1 MPSVA
6 ITATPSTT
14 AQPGRPSD
22 VRGCGT
28 SAVAWTSMRWPGRL
42 CRPGSTGARTDP
54 REGRIQPAA
63 IRKCGFRRWRLLES
77 IFVRTYA
84 LKASEIEKKWRVFD
98 AEGQA
103 LGRLATQVAI
113 ALRGK
118 DKPTYSPHLDMGD
131 FVIVTNASKVKLTGQ
146 KAIQKLYRRHTG

>member
-1 MPSVA
+1 
-6 ITATPSTT
+6 
-14 AQPGRPSD
+14 
-22 VRGCGT
+22 
-28 SAVAWTSMRWPGRL
+28 
-42 CRPGSTGARTDP
+42 
-54 REGRIQPAA
+54 
-63 IRKCGFRRWRLLES
+63 
-77 IFVRTYA
+77 VRTYA

-146 KAIQKLYRRHTG
+146 KAT